1 MYTLVKYFDLRVKIV
16 RLADKQ

>member
-1 MYTLVKYFDLRVKIV
+1 MYTLVRYFDLRVKIV